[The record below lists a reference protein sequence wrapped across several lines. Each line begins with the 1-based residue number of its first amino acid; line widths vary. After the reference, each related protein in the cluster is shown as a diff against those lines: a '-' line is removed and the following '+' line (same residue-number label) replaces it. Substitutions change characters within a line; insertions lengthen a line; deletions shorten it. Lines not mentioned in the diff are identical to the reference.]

1 MDSEACKT
9 EDNELTMVKISQ
21 EEMAT
26 LQDIETGSASML
38 QPFIKKEKKQHN
50 SRGNGS
56 LFMVLLSTFVAIMG
70 SFEFGSIIGYS
81 SPTQQAIMEELGMS
95 SSEFSVFGSILTI
108 GAMVGAITSG
118 HAADQIG
125 RKGTMRMSSVI
136 CIAGWLI
143 IYLSLGPLSLDF
155 GRFLTG
161 YGIGVHSYVV
171 PIFIAEITPT
181 NLRGA
186 LLTLHQVS
194 LATGLLVAYTIGALV
209 TWRTLAL
216 TGMIPCA
223 VMIVGLYFIPESP
236 RWLAMVGCQN
246 EFHATLQKLRG
257 EKADVSGEE
266 AEIQDSLVILQH
278 LPKATVKDLF
288 LKRNLS
294 LVIVGVGL
302 MVFQQFSGYNGIVFY
317 ANQIFISAGVP
328 PNVGSILYACL
339 QIIVLA
345 LGAVIIDKAGRRP
358 LLMISAS
365 GMLVGSL
372 LTGASFYFKE
382 HHLASDLCP
391 VFTITGI
398 MVDMGSYCLGLG
410 GIPWIV
416 MSEIFPIHIKGI
428 AGSLVTLVSWGGSWV
443 VSYSFNFLMS
453 WSSYGA
459 FSVFATFCAVAIV
472 FIFKLVPET
481 KGRTL
486 EEIQASMD

>member
-1 MDSEACKT
+1 
-9 EDNELTMVKISQ
+9 
-21 EEMAT
+21 MAT
-26 LQDIETGSASML
+26 SQDIENGSASLL
-38 QPFIKKEKKQHN
+38 QPFTQKEENQQN
-50 SRGNGS
+50 SHGNGS
-56 LFMVLLSTFVAIMG
+56 LFMVLLSTFVAVMG
-70 SFEFGSIIGYS
+70 SFEFGSSIGFS
-81 SPTQQAIMEELGMS
+81 SPTQQATMEELEMS
-95 SSEFSVFGSILTI
+95 PSEFSVFGSILTI

-118 HAADQIG
+118 RAADLIG
-125 RKGTMRMSSVI
+125 RIETMRMSSII
-136 CIAGWLI
+136 CITGWLI
-143 IYLSLGPLSLDF
+143 IYLALGTLSLNF

-161 YGIGVHSYVV
+161 FGIGVNSYVV

-181 NLRGA
+181 HLRGA

-194 LATGLLVAYTIGALV
+194 LATGLLVAYAVGALV

-223 VMIVGLYFIPESP
+223 VMIIGLCFIPESP
-236 RWLAMVGCQN
+236 RWLAMVGYQN
-246 EFHATLQKLRG
+246 EFHAALQMLHG
-257 EKADVSGEE
+257 HNADVSGEE
-266 AEIQDSLVILQH
+266 AEIQDSLAILQH
-278 LPKATVKDLF
+278 LPKATAKDLF
-288 LKRNLS
+288 RKRNLH
-294 LVIVGVGL
+294 LVIIGVGL

-317 ANQIFISAGVP
+317 ADQIFTSAGVP

-339 QIIVLA
+339 QIIILA

-365 GMLVGSL
+365 GMLLGSL
-372 LTGASFYFKE
+372 LTGASFYLKE
-382 HHLASDLCP
+382 HHMASDLAP
-391 VFTITGI
+391 VFTIIGI

-443 VSYSFNFLMS
+443 VSYSFNFLMI
-453 WSSYGA
+453 WSPHGA
-459 FSVFATFCAVAIV
+459 FFVFATFCAVAMV

-486 EEIQASMD
+486 EEIQASVD

>member
-1 MDSEACKT
+1 
-9 EDNELTMVKISQ
+9 
-21 EEMAT
+21 MASS
-26 LQDIETGSASML
+26 QDIENGSVSML
-38 QPFIKKEKKQHN
+38 HPLIKKKETKKN
-50 SRGNGS
+50 SSGNDS
-56 LFMVLLSTFVAIMG
+56 LFMVLLCTFVAIMG
-70 SFEFGSIIGYS
+70 SFEFGSSIGYS
-81 SPTQQAIMEELGMS
+81 SPTQKAIMEELGMS
-95 SSEFSVFGSILTI
+95 SSEFSVFGSILNI

-118 HAADQIG
+118 RAADLIG
-125 RKGTMRMSSVI
+125 RKGSMRMSSVI
-136 CIAGWLI
+136 CITGWLI
-143 IYLSLGPLSLDF
+143 IYLALGPLSLDF

-171 PIFIAEITPT
+171 PVFIAEITPT

-186 LLTLHQVS
+186 LLTVHQVAI
-194 LATGLLVAYTIGALV
+194 ATGLLVAYTLGALV

-223 VMIVGLYFIPESP
+223 VMIFGLYFIPESP

-246 EFHATLQKLRG
+246 EFHAALQKLRG
-257 EKADVSGEE
+257 DNADVSEEE
-266 AEIQDSLVILQH
+266 AKIQDSLAILKH

-288 LKRNLS
+288 LKRNLT
-294 LVIVGVGL
+294 LVIIGVGL
-302 MVFQQFSGYNGIVFY
+302 MVFQQFCGYNGIVYY
-317 ANQIFISAGVP
+317 ANQIFTSAGVP

-365 GMLVGSL
+365 GMLVGSV
-372 LTGASFYFKE
+372 LTGSSFYLKE
-382 HHLASDLCP
+382 HHLASGLGP
-391 VFTITGI
+391 IFTITGI
-398 MVDMGSYCLGLG
+398 MIDMGSYCLGLG

-428 AGSLVTLVSWGGSWV
+428 AGSLVTLVSWGGTWV
-443 VSYSFNFLMS
+443 VSYSFNFLMT
-453 WSSYGA
+453 WSSYGT

-486 EEIQASMD
+486 EEIQASMEYR

>member
-1 MDSEACKT
+1 
-9 EDNELTMVKISQ
+9 
-21 EEMAT
+21 MAT
-26 LQDIETGSASML
+26 SQDIENGSASML
-38 QPFIKKEKKQHN
+38 QPFIQKKEKQLN
-50 SRGNGS
+50 SCDNGS

-70 SFEFGSIIGYS
+70 SFEFGSSIGYS

-95 SSEFSVFGSILTI
+95 SSEFSAFGSILTI
-108 GAMVGAITSG
+108 GAMIGAITCG
-118 HAADQIG
+118 RAADLIG
-125 RKGTMRMSSVI
+125 RKWTMRMSSII
-136 CIAGWLI
+136 CISGWLI
-143 IYLSLGPLSLDF
+143 IYLALGPVSLDL

-161 YGIGVHSYVV
+161 YAIGVHSYVV
-171 PIFIAEITPT
+171 PVFIAEITPT
-181 NLRGA
+181 YLRGA

-194 LATGLLVAYTIGALV
+194 IATGLLVAYAIGALV

-216 TGMIPCA
+216 TGMLPCA
-223 VMIVGLYFIPESP
+223 TMIFGLYFIPESP

-246 EFHATLQKLRG
+246 EFHAALQKLRG
-257 EKADVSGEE
+257 DNTDVSGEE
-266 AEIQDSLVILQH
+266 AEIQDSLEILQH
-278 LPKATVKDLF
+278 LPKATVMDLF
-288 LKRNLS
+288 LKRNLR
-294 LVIVGVGL
+294 LVIIGVGL
-302 MVFQQFSGYNGIVFY
+302 MVFQQFSGYNGVVFY
-317 ANQIFISAGVP
+317 AGQIFTSAGVP

-345 LGAVIIDKAGRRP
+345 LGTVIIDKAGRRP
-358 LLMISAS
+358 LLLISVS
-365 GMLVGSL
+365 GMVVGSL
-372 LTGASFYFKE
+372 LSGASFYLKK
-382 HHLASDLCP
+382 HHLASDLGP

-459 FSVFATFCAVAIV
+459 FSVFATFCAAAIV